1 MTNLLRK
8 FFWNGFTL
16 WQARREY
23 RLPFLSL
30 EEIRE
35 LQNRRVRAIVAHAYA
50 TVPFYHEVM
59 DNAGL
64 RACDFRSADDL
75 AQLPMVTGDDLAAT
89 PERFLSRRH
98 SGNRSLSIYSSGT
111 SGRAKHICYNPAA
124 LFLTMAYG
132 FRQRAV
138 LAHFLGSTLGYR
150 EMIVVPPR
158 SVSLQLRDFYEAR
171 SWVPR
176 RFDFKRGALF
186 PAGSLEDNI
195 AAINSF
201 KPDLIHGIGSYI
213 GVLFRKAH
221 ERRLPVHRPKLILY
235 GGDRMADFDRDL
247 IETGVG
253 VPVISGYQATEALRI
268 AYQCER
274 REGFHINIDHTA
286 VRVLDEGGNPV
297 APGEK
302 GEIVVSNLLNRAT
315 VLLNYKLGDIVTLG
329 HSACA
334 CGRTLPTIERIEGR
348 RAAIIQLPEGGIM
361 HEGILLENLQ
371 SIEGVVQVQVIQ
383 ETLQSFCLHIVC
395 QPGVDWR
402 ATRLRL
408 EGTVRAV
415 LGSAVRQRIMR
426 VDSIPREPGG
436 KVRTFIS
443 RLLN

>member
-1 MTNLLRK
+1 
-8 FFWNGFTL
+8 
-16 WQARREY
+16 
-23 RLPFLSL
+23 
-30 EEIRE
+30 
-35 LQNRRVRAIVAHAYA
+35 VRAIVAHAYA

-59 DNAGL
+59 DHTGL
-64 RACDFRSADDL
+64 RVRDFRSADDL
-75 AQLPMVTGDDLAAT
+75 AQLPIVTGEDLATA
-89 PERFLSRRH
+89 PERFLSRQH
-98 SGNRSLSIYSSGT
+98 FGNNSFSISSSGT

-132 FRQRAV
+132 FRQRVV

-186 PAGSLEDNI
+186 PAGNVEDNF

-201 KPDLIHGIGSYI
+201 KPDLIRGFGSYI
-213 GVLFRKAH
+213 GALFRLAH
-221 ERRLPVHRPKLILY
+221 EKQLPMHRPKLILY
-235 GGDRMADFDRDL
+235 GGEPMADFDRHL
-247 IETGVG
+247 IETEVG
-253 VPVISGYQATEALRI
+253 VPVISGYQAAEALRI

-302 GEIVVSNLLNRAT
+302 GEIVVSNLLNRAM

-348 RAAIIQLPEGGIM
+348 TGVIQLPEGGIM
-361 HEGILLENLQ
+361 HESILFENLQ